1 MFQSA
6 GRVTAGALDT
16 ATQQPM
22 PALPLEAPATDA
34 LYFQRCRWCG
44 SATFHRLLCPIC
56 ASTDLLTEHSEGTG
70 FVLRT
75 HVAHRNTPSARNVS
89 LIELDEG
96 FTVRGR
102 VMGPFIAIRPG
113 CRVRLHDPEDTVRK
127 EPVFELRDALYEGWS
142 W

>member
-1 MFQSA
+1 VFQTA
-6 GRVTAGALDT
+6 GRVTA
-16 ATQQPM
+16 
-22 PALPLEAPATDA
+22 EAPGTETPQPATGLPAAAPDA

-44 SATFHRLLCPIC
+44 SSMFHRLLCPVC
-56 ASTDLLTEHSEGTG
+56 ASTDLLTERSTGSG
-70 FVLRT
+70 FVLRS
-75 HVAHRNTPSARNVS
+75 HVVHRNTPSARNAS

-113 CRVRLHDPEDTVRK
+113 CRVRLHVPEDTVRK
-127 EPVFELRDALYEGWS
+127 EPVFELRDTLYEGWT